1 MFRVQKRLRAF
12 LNPFSSVKI
21 YAKMG
26 LLHMVSCNSPVF
38 IVYAVYIYSVLQN
51 SFR

>member
-1 MFRVQKRLRAF
+1 
-12 LNPFSSVKI
+12 
-21 YAKMG
+21 MG

-38 IVYAVYIYSVLQN
+38 IVYEVYIYSVLQN